1 MHPKIMLFLLLGMLP
16 LFPTVYAQTKG
27 DPTRWANDMAAFRKA
42 DSLQPPPNRGI
53 VFTGSSS
60 IRLWHDLADRF
71 ARRKVVNRGFGG
83 SWLSD
88 VVHYFP
94 SLVLPY
100 RPRTI
105 VVYAG
110 ENDIADGRTAEM
122 LAQDVDALLALRRKH
137 LPKSKLVFIA
147 LKPSPSR
154 AEKLEEVRKANTLI
168 RQRLAGQKR
177 AMFVDVFTPML
188 DADGK
193 AREELFGPD
202 RLHMNAKG
210 YDLWTQVLAPYL

>member
-1 MHPKIMLFLLLGMLP
+1 MHPRLLLFLLLGILP
-16 LFPTVYAQTKG
+16 LLPIVHAQTKG
-27 DPTRWANDMAAFRKA
+27 DPTRWQSDIAAFRKA
-42 DSLQPPPNRGI
+42 DSLQPPPTRGI

-60 IRLWHDLADRF
+60 IRLWHDL
-71 ARRKVVNRGFGG
+71 VNRGFGG

-94 SLVLPY
+94 QLVVPY

-110 ENDIADGRTAEM
+110 ENDIADGRPAEG
-122 LAQDVDALLALRRKH
+122 LVQDVEALLALRQKH

-154 AEKLEEVRKANTLI
+154 AEKLGEVRRANALI
-168 RQRLAGQKR
+168 RERLAGERR
-177 AMFVDVFTPML
+177 AVFVDVFTPML
-188 DADGK
+188 DAQGA

-202 RLHMNAKG
+202 RLHMNPKG

>member
-1 MHPKIMLFLLLGMLP
+1 MHPRILFLLLGILP
-16 LFPTVYAQTKG
+16 LFPTLYAQTKG
-27 DPTRWANDMAAFRKA
+27 DPAQWQNEIAAFRRA
-42 DSLQPPPNRGI
+42 DNLQPPPTGGI

-71 ARRKVVNRGFGG
+71 SNRRIINRGFGG

-94 SLVLPY
+94 ELVVPY
-100 RPRTI
+100 QPRTV

-110 ENDIADGRTAEM
+110 ENDIADGRPAAG
-122 LAQDVDALLALRRKH
+122 LLKDVEALLALRQKH

-168 RQRLAGQKR
+168 RQRLAREKQ
-177 AMFVDVFTPML
+177 AVFVDVFTPML
-188 DADGK
+188 DARGT

-202 RLHMNAKG
+202 RLHMNTKG

>member
-1 MHPKIMLFLLLGMLP
+1 MHSKILFFLLLGILP
-16 LFPTVYAQTKG
+16 LFPIVHAQTKG
-27 DPTRWANDMAAFRKA
+27 DPARWQNEIAAFRKA
-42 DSLQPPPNRGI
+42 DSLQPPPTRGI

-71 ARRKVVNRGFGG
+71 AGRRIVNRGFGG
-83 SWLSD
+83 SWLAD

-94 SLVLPY
+94 ELVVPH

-110 ENDIADGRTAEM
+110 ENDIADGRPAEA
-122 LAQDVDALLALRRKH
+122 LVQDVEALLALRQKH
-137 LPKSKLVFIA
+137 LRKSKLVFIA

-154 AEKLEEVRKANTLI
+154 SEKLAEVRKANALI
-168 RQRLAGQKR
+168 RERLAGEKR
-177 AMFVDVFTPML
+177 AVFVDVFTPML
-188 DADGK
+188 DTQGA

-202 RLHMNAKG
+202 RLHMNTKG
-210 YDLWTQVLAPYL
+210 YDLWTQVLTPYL